1 MEDGFPV
8 TRAGVERWK
17 QRQIVMSY
25 GTGNWD
31 GLMIYGDYP
40 TESERKLLLD
50 MIPDLDNPVVPDP
63 TVLSIMAKES
73 EGYFSGTQDLPA
85 AVKAIISKVTLYRAE
100 TE

>member
-1 MEDGFPV
+1 
-8 TRAGVERWK
+8 
-17 QRQIVMSY
+17 MSY
-25 GTGNWD
+25 GTGSWD

-40 TESERKLLLD
+40 MESERKLLLD

-63 TVLSIMAKES
+63 TVLSIMAEES
-73 EGYFSGTQDLPA
+73 EGYFSGIQDLPA

>member
-1 MEDGFPV
+1 
-8 TRAGVERWK
+8 
-17 QRQIVMSY
+17 
-25 GTGNWD
+25 
-31 GLMIYGDYP
+31 MIYGDYP

-50 MIPDLDNPVVPDP
+50 MIPNLDHPVVPDP
-63 TVLSIMAKES
+63 TVLSIMAEES